1 MRWIMSWSPDGR
13 GEPELGP
20 LEMAWEF
27 SVRSGRDPNV
37 VVDAAGP
44 CFDGGGSRPLSAVA
58 PAPSAV
64 VGASEIEPCPGGR
77 GNSSSSM
84 SGRFSWSDSRSGTGG
99 NLPTSLI
106 ATINHLVR
114 SEIVEQKESWCFIEH
129 WG

>member
-1 MRWIMSWSPDGR
+1 M
-13 GEPELGP
+13 
-20 LEMAWEF
+20 
-27 SVRSGRDPNV
+27 RSGRDPIV
-37 VVDAAGP
+37 VVDAARPWG
-44 CFDGGGSRPLSAVA
+44 FGFRYFNGGGSRPLSAVA
-58 PAPSAV
+58 PAPSVA
-64 VGASEIEPCPGGR
+64 VGASGIEPCPGGR

-84 SGRFSWSDSRSGTGG
+84 SGRFYGTDSESCTGG